1 MAEIKYEQKKGTGK
15 GTEIRVAADQY
26 VARRGGK
33 FVFLSNGDVT
43 MCASDST
50 KVMGWA
56 VPPKDA
62 SGQAAWKSSSTGR
75 DDSIFVIT
83 ALDDVYEMPYVAGTT
98 LSASL
103 VGEDCSIIE
112 TGSGYSL
119 VQSAVAGN
127 TAVAASLLTI
137 TDVDVA
143 NETVLV
149 KIKPAY
155 KQVA

>member
-1 MAEIKYEQKKGTGK
+1 MAEIKYEQRKGTGK

-26 VARRGGK
+26 IARRGGK
-33 FVFLSNGDVT
+33 FVFLSNGNVT
-43 MCASDST
+43 LCASDST

-62 SGQAAWKSSSTGR
+62 DLKPSWKSSSVSQE
-75 DDSIFVIT
+75 DSIFVIT
-83 ALDDVYEMPYVAGTT
+83 ALDDVYEVPYIAGDT
-98 LSASL
+98 LTASL
-103 VGEDCSIIE
+103 IGEDCTIVE
-112 TGSGYSL
+112 AGLLYDQ
-119 VQSAVAGN
+119 VQSVKAGN
-127 TAVAASLLTI
+127 TALAASLLTI

-143 NETVLV
+143 NSTVLV